1 MQPSNLNFFLLLCCS
16 TSELHQNFL
25 ILIPDTIFPLA
36 TIWILNYELWLKVD
50 FPYKTSTRTLTI
62 TSVAVLIFLYLS
74 SFAREHWNK
83 WLRWLSP
90 YFNEIPILK
99 YSYLS
104 LLSTSH
110 FVSFLNSANEVPAVR
125 ILPLDGVMAKASLAI
140 SSTRRCSHSEVSKWM
155 LFIENFTQC
164 LVNLKRSLII
174 LAVLNYK

>member
-1 MQPSNLNFFLLLCCS
+1 M
-16 TSELHQNFL
+16 
-25 ILIPDTIFPLA
+25 
-36 TIWILNYELWLKVD
+36 
-50 FPYKTSTRTLTI
+50 
-62 TSVAVLIFLYLS
+62 LIFLYLS
-74 SFAREHWNK
+74 SFAREHWKK

-140 SSTRRCSHSEVSKWM
+140 SSTRGYSHSEVS
-155 LFIENFTQC
+155 E
-164 LVNLKRSLII
+164 
-174 LAVLNYK
+174 

>member
-1 MQPSNLNFFLLLCCS
+1 MQPSNLNFFLLLCRS

-25 ILIPDTIFPLA
+25 ILIPDAIFPLP
-36 TIWILNYELWLKVD
+36 TVWFMNWGLKVD

-62 TSVAVLIFLYLS
+62 TSVAMLIFLYLS
-74 SFAREHWNK
+74 SFARDRWKK

-110 FVSFLNSANEVPAVR
+110 FVSFLNSANEVAAVR

-140 SSTRRCSHSEVSKWM
+140 SSTTGYSHSEVSKWM
-155 LFIENFTQC
+155 LFFENFTQC
-164 LVNLKRSLII
+164 LVNLKRFSII
-174 LAVLNYK
+174 LAVLSYK